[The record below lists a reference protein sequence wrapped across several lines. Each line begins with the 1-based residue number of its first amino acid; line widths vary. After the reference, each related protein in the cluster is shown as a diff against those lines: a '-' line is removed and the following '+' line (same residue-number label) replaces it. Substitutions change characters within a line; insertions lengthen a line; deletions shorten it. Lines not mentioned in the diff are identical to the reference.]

1 MRLATICVI
10 AALSLAAAG
19 CATQQQQASG
29 GPRSPAQLKQDELRQ
44 MEQQGQRNDF
54 DKIRVN

>member
-1 MRLATICVI
+1 MAD
-10 AALSLAAAG
+10 ASAG

-54 DKIRVN
+54 DKVRVN